1 MDWERDLPPWP
12 LSEFSRQVTVRPH
25 RWHVQEVGEGDTV
38 LLLHGAGAS
47 THTWRD
53 VIPLLA
59 VGHRVVA
66 VDMPGQGFTRVG
78 SRSRFGLEETSEDL
92 ESLCRHCA
100 WQPVAIVGH
109 SAGAAVALRLA
120 DRLSDEGHGA
130 PKVIGI
136 NPALSRFNGLAG
148 LLYPLIAKA
157 LAATPLTA
165 MAFTLGG
172 GRLERART
180 LIENTGSRLNEEGI
194 ALYARLIGDR
204 DHVDSTLNMMA
215 HWSLDKLLGD
225 LPGLP
230 LDCLFINGAGDKAV
244 PPEHSTGLAK
254 RIGNT
259 RVVTL
264 TGLGHLAHEEAPA
277 EVSKI
282 VLNFVSCASV

>member
-1 MDWERDLPPWP
+1 MDWERDLPTWP

-25 RWHVQEVGEGDTV
+25 RWHVQAVGEGDKI

-78 SRSRFGLEETSEDL
+78 SRARFGLEETAEDL
-92 ESLCRHCA
+92 ESLCRQCD

-120 DRLSDEGHGA
+120 ERLSGQAQGP

-136 NPALSRFNGLAG
+136 NPALSGFNGLAG

-157 LAATPLTA
+157 LAAVPLTA
-165 MAFTLGG
+165 MAFTFGG
-172 GRLERART
+172 GRLERARM
-180 LIENTGSRLNEEGI
+180 LIENTGSHLNEEGI

-204 DHVDSTLNMMA
+204 DHVDATLNMMA
-215 HWSLDKLLGD
+215 HWSLDTLLAD

-230 LDCLFINGAGDKAV
+230 LDCLFINGARDKAV
-244 PPEHSTGLAK
+244 PPQHSTGLAT
-254 RIGNT
+254 RLVNT

-264 TGLGHLAHEEAPA
+264 TGLGHLAHEEVPA
-277 EVSKI
+277 EVSRI
-282 VLNFVSCASV
+282 ILDFVSGTNG